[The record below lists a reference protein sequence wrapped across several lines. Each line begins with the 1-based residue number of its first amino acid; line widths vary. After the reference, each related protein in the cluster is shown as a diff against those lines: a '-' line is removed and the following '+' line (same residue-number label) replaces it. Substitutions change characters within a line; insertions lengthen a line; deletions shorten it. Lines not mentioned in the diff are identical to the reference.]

1 MDLLHE
7 IAAVDSRIEYLG
19 RELRHI
25 KALMREA
32 GVAHCGYGGEAPSC
46 ADADVREIREYYEE
60 IRRLVKEE
68 SRMKKVLYLMI
79 RDLPRREMIDV
90 ITHIY
95 VDGMSIS
102 ETAELMEYSTRQIKR
117 LIDNARS
124 ILSINYENYAYMS
137 NVRKRVH
144 TERPHKKAVF
154 G

>member
-32 GVAHCGYGGEAPSC
+32 GVAHCGYGGEAPSF